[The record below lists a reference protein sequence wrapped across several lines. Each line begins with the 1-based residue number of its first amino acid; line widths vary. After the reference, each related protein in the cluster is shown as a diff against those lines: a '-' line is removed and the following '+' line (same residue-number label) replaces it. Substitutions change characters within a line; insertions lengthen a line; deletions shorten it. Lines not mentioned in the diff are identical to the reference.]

1 MHGGVNIDV
10 SSAEGGMVGAS
21 ISGPGREA
29 PARGTPMRVA
39 LAAHT
44 TQEDATLEC
53 LLADA
58 AEATA
63 VYAQLAGVECPELV
77 RARCGRDL
85 AGCSAVLLALRLGER
100 GRATEGTPLAY
111 AEPGAGVY
119 AIISVDEEPGIAAY
133 AVAELEDACDAR
145 GLVWRGCVVVGDAA
159 LLPRVARQPRMG
171 WARRRV
177 SEAVDGLLLALL
189 AKTDAGEKY
198 VRPSLYAR
206 LIGALSRP

>member
-1 MHGGVNIDV
+1 MLSV
-10 SSAEGGMVGAS
+10 EGGIVGAS

-29 PARGTPMRVA
+29 PVRVA
-39 LAAHT
+39 LATLA
-44 TQEDATLEC
+44 TQEDAALEC

-58 AEATA
+58 TEATA

-77 RARCGRDL
+77 RAHCGRDL
-85 AGCSAVLLALRLGER
+85 AGCSAVLLDLRLGER
-100 GRATEGTPLAY
+100 GHATEETPLAY

-119 AIISVDEEPGIAAY
+119 AIIAVDGEPGIAAH
-133 AVAELEDACDAR
+133 AVTELEDACDAR
-145 GLVWRGCVVVGDAA
+145 GLVWRGCVTVGDAA

-171 WARRRV
+171 WARRRI
-177 SEAVDGLLLALL
+177 SEAVDGLLVALL
-189 AKTDAGEKY
+189 AKADAGEKY